1 MAIQVA
7 QVPQAWRNRG
17 VAHQSPYQGR
27 RATIGLDAFTG
38 GKSGANPA
46 GAGTLASRQIISPD
60 VVGTSDEDMQD
71 AVSTET
77 QQVIPNQTT
86 APTFRIGNEANGHI
100 GIGDVLSSRANPNFD
115 SSKAIG
121 GANVPMQPTSG
132 IGGWFRS
139 AFGDKANEQNL
150 AAQQAQG
157 QQWANDAKENRAF
170 DRQKELFGMQAEEN
184 AKRDTAHQA
193 IQDSKDAS
201 YETRYA
207 DALAAAQA
215 KGINDD
221 LQRMDLAV
229 VNNTSR
235 ENIAAGNATSRE
247 NIAELSNEGRR
258 AVAELNANGRRDV
271 ADALILGRITVADA
285 NNIAK
290 SSVVDRQIAGSMDR
304 VAAESASR
312 QAIAAGK
319 NDTGMAIQKLRN
331 LGIAPKAGSLINPEL
346 FGGKTPYMF
355 SPANPFTHSAGGFGP
370 VDSAEQMGGQLKGPG
385 NSAAQRPGTKAAQQ
399 FQLERAQEGAQL
411 EATPEE
417 LAMWLKMKREK
428 GGK

>member
-1 MAIQVA
+1 MI
-7 QVPQAWRNRG
+7 
-17 VAHQSPYQGR
+17 
-27 RATIGLDAFTG
+27 
-38 GKSGANPA
+38 
-46 GAGTLASRQIISPD
+46 
-60 VVGTSDEDMQD
+60 
-71 AVSTET
+71 TET

-115 SSKAIG
+115 ASKAIG
-121 GANVPMQPTSG
+121 GSNVPMQPTSG
-132 IGGWFRS
+132 IGGWFRA
-139 AFGDKANEQNL
+139 AFGDKANAQNL

-157 QQWANDAKENRAF
+157 RQWAGEAQSKALTSEKIATEDRAF
-170 DRQKELFGMQAEEN
+170 ERGIKMLEMQADEN
-184 AKRDTAHQA
+184 AKRDASREEIQA
-193 IQDSKDAS
+193 GRDAS
-201 YETRYA
+201 RETMWA
-207 DALAAAQA
+207 DNLAAAQE

-221 LQRMDLAV
+221 LLQMDLATL
-229 VNNTSR
+229 NTTSR
-235 ENIAAGNATSRE
+235 EKIAAGNTASRE
-247 NIAELSNEGRR
+247 TIAGLNNEGK
-258 AVAELNANGRRDV
+258 AIVAELNANGRRDV
-271 ADALILGRITVADA
+271 ADAFILGRITVAEA

-346 FGGKTPYMF
+346 FGGKSPYMF

-385 NSAAQRPGTKAAQQ
+385 NAAAQRPGTKAAQQ

-411 EATPEE
+411 EATPDE
-417 LAMWLKMKREK
+417 LAMWLKLKREK

>member
-1 MAIQVA
+1 
-7 QVPQAWRNRG
+7 
-17 VAHQSPYQGR
+17 
-27 RATIGLDAFTG
+27 
-38 GKSGANPA
+38 
-46 GAGTLASRQIISPD
+46 
-60 VVGTSDEDMQD
+60 
-71 AVSTET
+71 
-77 QQVIPNQTT
+77 
-86 APTFRIGNEANGHI
+86 
-100 GIGDVLSSRANPNFD
+100 
-115 SSKAIG
+115 
-121 GANVPMQPTSG
+121 
-132 IGGWFRS
+132 
-139 AFGDKANEQNL
+139 
-150 AAQQAQG
+150 
-157 QQWANDAKENRAF
+157 
-170 DRQKELFGMQAEEN
+170 MQAEEN
-184 AKRDTAHQA
+184 AKRDASREA
-193 IQDSKDAS
+193 IQDARDAS
-201 YETRYA
+201 YETRDA

-221 LQRMDLAV
+221 LQIMDLADL
-229 VNNTSR
+229 NNKSRETIASGNAASR
-235 ENIAAGNATSRE
+235 ENIAG
-247 NIAELSNEGRR
+247 LSNEGKL

-271 ADALILGRITVADA
+271 ADALILGHITVAQA
-285 NNIAK
+285 NNIAR

-304 VAAESASR
+304 VAAETASR

-385 NSAAQRPGTKAAQQ
+385 NSAAQRPGTKAAER

-411 EATPEE
+411 EPTPEE